1 MKMTSWNLRE
11 NTMAMTA
18 FNWIGRALLA
28 LLFILAGVGKI
39 TGYDK
44 TLAYM
49 ATQGVPGFLLPAVI
63 ALELG
68 GGLALLIGW
77 RADIAAVL
85 LAGFSIIAA
94 VVFHRNFADQ
104 AQLTL
109 FLKDFAIAGGLLFAV
124 LAQSRTA
131 K

>member
-1 MKMTSWNLRE
+1 MASLNLGE
-11 NTMAMTA
+11 NTTVLTA
-18 FNWIGRALLA
+18 INWIGRTLLA
-28 LLFILAGVGKI
+28 LLFIVAGVGKI
-39 TGYDK
+39 TGYNN

-49 ATQGVPGFLLPAVI
+49 TAFGVPGFLLPAVI

-77 RADIAAVL
+77 RADIAAFL

-94 VVFHRNFADQ
+94 VIFHSNFGDR
-104 AQLTL
+104 AQLTS
-109 FLKDFAIAGGLLFAV
+109 FLKDFAIAGGLLLAV
-124 LAQSRTA
+124 LAQSRKT

>member
-1 MKMTSWNLRE
+1 MTSWNLRE
-11 NTMAMTA
+11 NMMAMTA

-109 FLKDFAIAGGLLFAV
+109 FLKNFAIAGGLLFAV

>member
-11 NTMAMTA
+11 NMTA
-18 FNWIGRALLA
+18 LTAADWIGRALLA
-28 LLFILAGVGKI
+28 VLFILAGVGKI
-39 TGYDK
+39 TGYNN

-49 ATQGVPGFLLPAVI
+49 AAHGVPGFLLPAVI

-77 RADIAAVL
+77 RADIAAFL
-85 LAGFSIIAA
+85 LAGFTIIAA
-94 VVFHRNFADQ
+94 VVFHINFGDQ

-109 FLKDFAIAGGLLFAV
+109 FLKDFAIAGGLLLAV
-124 LAQSRTA
+124 LAQSRKT